1 MSVDLEKQSLEVHVE
16 LGLLREER
24 LRSDIR
30 ELFLK
35 YERVD
40 ENYKN
45 IQNILLE
52 LRTQKNSDN
61 DANLVKET
69 NLSRDLDDL
78 KTKHEILKQTYHGLE
93 TELSDMR
100 DKRNSQLLGW
110 AGAIIASLISAIG
123 LLVLKLLLP
132 GFLK

>member
-1 MSVDLEKQSLEVHVE
+1 MSVDIEKQNLEVHVE

-24 LRSDIR
+24 LRSDI
-30 ELFLK
+30 EEANAK
-35 YERVD
+35 YIRLEK
-40 ENYKN
+40 NYKDLQD
-45 IQNILLE
+45 IVVEIRSLKIIEKDTSLI
-52 LRTQKNSDN
+52 
-61 DANLVKET
+61 KET
-69 NLSRDLDDL
+69 NLSRDLEDL
-78 KTKHEILKQTYHGLE
+78 KIKYETLRQNYHGLE
-93 TELSDMR
+93 SEISDMR